1 MINEIVND
9 YIEYL
14 KVDVTKEVML
24 QLIIHIYSISC
35 VILVITVSIVAQ
47 IDMVVIK
54 REVMCVRSCGRLKF
68 CQYTS

>member
-47 IDMVVIK
+47 IDSDK
-54 REVMCVRSCGRLKF
+54 A
-68 CQYTS
+68 